1 MTQLIS
7 EHHGCNTLCT
17 TIFSKPMV
25 KKHVDVHIRTIVILT
40 GGKLTRIYFLHLLYV
55 IYFSVMTHLRIGKK
69 VSFLPLSDVNPG
81 PIPLR

>member
-1 MTQLIS
+1 MYD
-7 EHHGCNTLCT
+7 H
-17 TIFSKPMV
+17 IFKTYGE
-25 KKHVDVHIRTIVILT
+25 KHVDVHIRTIVILT